1 MAPYLGPMIVAVRK
15 TTKTCSV
22 IGTGLIGV
30 IGMLTCAEIDR
41 RAAKTADRAIPLV
54 LGYGIW
60 ATEGLTQH
68 SQKDFEIARVQGK
81 SQPIRGSP
89 KGTHF

>member
-54 LGYGIW
+54 FG
-60 ATEGLTQH
+60 
-68 SQKDFEIARVQGK
+68 
-81 SQPIRGSP
+81 
-89 KGTHF
+89 